1 MESKEVPK
9 QYIDMM
15 ETIQLENQD
24 GTLVFKGLG
33 MQINLY
39 AASKEV
45 LFSKKQGI
53 TIKAALSEG
62 KEDTIHLSAMNG
74 FVEVDYSRQNPIE

>member
-1 MESKEVPK
+1 
-9 QYIDMM
+9 
-15 ETIQLENQD
+15 
-24 GTLVFKGLG
+24 
-33 MQINLY
+33 MQVNLY

-53 TIKAALSEG
+53 TIKATLSEG

-74 FVEVDYSRQNPIE
+74 FVEVDYNRQNPTE